1 MSGTMWP
8 TTADGRWLVLRT
20 CDADMTSHGGFEWP
34 TEGHVEAPDWD
45 PDPGRECGGGLH
57 GLLWGCGNAGLLSAF
72 PGARWL
78 VVAVDPADVA
88 DPARNKVRFR
98 RGEVVL
104 VGTRDEAVGMI
115 ADAAPGLPVV
125 YAVRTGGDE
134 STVTGGYGATV
145 TGGYGA
151 TVTGGYGARVTGGD
165 RSTVTGGDWSTVT
178 GGDGSTL
185 VVKWWDGFRYR
196 LAVGYVGEDGIEAG
210 VAYRCDDQG
219 RLVRAVES

>member
-1 MSGTMWP
+1 MSGAVWP

-20 CDADMTSHGGFEWP
+20 CDADMTSYGGFEWP

-57 GLLWGCGNAGLLSAF
+57 GLLWGCGNTVLLSAS

-125 YAVRTGGDE
+125 YAVRTGGRG
-134 STVTGGYGATV
+134 STVTGGDWSAV
-145 TGGYGA
+145 TGGRG
-151 TVTGGYGARVTGGD
+151 
-165 RSTVTGGDWSTVT
+165 STVTGGDWSTVT
-178 GGDGSTL
+178 GGRGSTVTGGDWSTL